1 MLIQL
6 ILAAAMV
13 VLTVLILGARITAL
27 VRGLRTRTNGNAEH
41 NHFSLKRALGI
52 SIIAMALFTPHGIE
66 IWLYGALY
74 LLIDAVRNLEAAVY
88 YSAMT
93 HGSIGFG
100 GSEMARPWLLIGAIG
115 AIIGVLLLGWSRAFF
130 VTVVARLPK

>member
-27 VRGLRTRTNGNAEH
+27 ARGLRTGTNGNAEH

-66 IWLYGALY
+66 IWLYAALH
-74 LLIDAVRNLEAAVY
+74 LLIDAVHNLDAAVY
-88 YSAMT
+88 YSTMT
-93 HGSIGFG
+93 HASIGFA
-100 GSEMARPWLLIGAIG
+100 GSAMARPRVLVGATKGIN
-115 AIIGVLLLGWSRAFF
+115 GVLLLGWSRAFF
-130 VTVVARLPK
+130 AIVVARLPK